1 VIIYLVQLYITNK
14 WKFEIYYVHSFT
26 SSTQRVFNTTLWT
39 FNTAIIQLGPWTIFS
54 VHVFHNAWPATA
66 IILTFE
72 SDDFVN
78 SIMLSTNHRWHSNG
92 SHLNPWLLQSN
103 PWNGLIT
110 TDSSLKAMPWFNLK
124 NVFCTVHFFHCTT
137 YYTYNTG
144 INSHSFTIINKLGT
158 NDAPPW
164 GEQICWM

>member
-1 VIIYLVQLYITNK
+1 MNFQH
-14 WKFEIYYVHSFT
+14 WFT
-26 SSTQRVFNTTLWT
+26 VTS
-39 FNTAIIQLGPWTIFS
+39 IIQLGPRTIFCLC
-54 VHVFHNAWPATA
+54 VFHNTWTETA

-78 SIMLSTNHRWHSNG
+78 SIMLSTNHRLHSNG
-92 SHLNPWLLQSN
+92 SHLNLRLLQCN

-110 TDSSLKAMPWFNLK
+110 TDSSLKAMPWYNLK

-144 INSHSFTIINKLGT
+144 INSHNFTIINKLGT
-158 NDAPPW
+158 YDAPPW